1 LELSKSKNSQIVN
14 GKIDSKINLDTSEP
28 SSPSSHKNSIES
40 TNTKDMVDINEM
52 DEETMFTLYY
62 LQNRS
67 LLQNEYPDTPRD
79 GIKRYLR
86 NTWNNMNTEYQKKLC
101 SHITDE
107 QKHLLLKESTLD
119 KNESI
124 EIETIVKE
132 NKKTK
137 SKIDKENSVS
147 ETKRDKLHKNS
158 HMHSKESTSDED
170 ELSMEV
176 DITVMENKKIKS
188 KIDRKENFVSET
200 KRNRL
205 YKNSHSKESTP
216 DEDEI
221 SIEIPDV
228 NVKENKKMKNKIDR
242 EDNSILETKR
252 SRVYKNSYL
261 HSKESSPDEDEI
273 SIETE
278 TSVKENKKMKS
289 KIDRE
294 ENSVSETKR
303 SRLYNLFKGMKQEKV
318 CQICEKTGKLTRCKG
333 PCYSYFHLSCV
344 KPGESS
350 PEYSVDENTLDD
362 RLLSDLNI
370 IKRSIDENENN
381 GNYYII
387 INTHTHTHT
396 HTHIYIYIYIYI
408 YIHTH
413 FILTLI

>member
-1 LELSKSKNSQIVN
+1 
-14 GKIDSKINLDTSEP
+14 
-28 SSPSSHKNSIES
+28 
-40 TNTKDMVDINEM
+40 M

-67 LLQNEYPDTPRD
+67 LLQNEYPDTPKD

-101 SHITDE
+101 SHMTE
-107 QKHLLLKESTLD
+107 GQKHLLLKESALD

-124 EIETIVKE
+124 EIETVVKE
-132 NKKTK
+132 DKKTK
-137 SKIDKENSVS
+137 SKIDKENPVS
-147 ETKRDKLHKNS
+147 ETKREKHKSS
-158 HMHSKESTSDED
+158 HLHSKESTSDED
-170 ELSMEV
+170 EISMEG
-176 DITVMENKKIKS
+176 DITVTENKKIKS
-188 KIDRKENFVSET
+188 KIDRKENLVSET

-205 YKNSHSKESTP
+205 YKNSHLHSKESTP
-216 DEDEI
+216 DEEEI
-221 SIEIPDV
+221 LIEIPDV
-228 NVKENKKMKNKIDR
+228 NVKENKKKNKIDR
-242 EDNSILETKR
+242 EDNSISETKR

-261 HSKESSPDEDEI
+261 HSKESTPDEDEI

-278 TSVKENKKMKS
+278 TSVKENKKTKS

-303 SRLYNLFKGMKQEKV
+303 SRLHNLFKGMKQEKV

-370 IKRSIDENENN
+370 IKRSINDENENN
-381 GNYYII
+381 GKYDNYKYKYV
-387 INTHTHTHT
+387 
-396 HTHIYIYIYIYI
+396 HI
-408 YIHTH
+408 H
-413 FILTLI
+413 FIFTFI